1 VIRTLAIGE
10 YTRELATRRVPNPQA
25 FVIANSECARLGALF
40 RAPCRKRFA
49 WRLMR
54 FGLTLLVRPSIS
66 EALAHDAFRY
76 GFGAHEVGH
85 ADRRPSGKDVRTE
98 RQRLALSSA
107 EMVLAP

>member
-1 VIRTLAIGE
+1 
-10 YTRELATRRVPNPQA
+10 
-25 FVIANSECARLGALF
+25 
-40 RAPCRKRFA
+40 
-49 WRLMR
+49 MR

-66 EALAHDAFRY
+66 EALAHDAFRH
-76 GFGAHEVGH
+76 GFGAHEVSH